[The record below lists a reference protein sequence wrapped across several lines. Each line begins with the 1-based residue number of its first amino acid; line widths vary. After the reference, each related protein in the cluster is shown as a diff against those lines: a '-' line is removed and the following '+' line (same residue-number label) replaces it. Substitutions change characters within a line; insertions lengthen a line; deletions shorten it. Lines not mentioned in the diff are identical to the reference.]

1 MKSIRLLVIAA
12 IASAWYT
19 ASPSV
24 SAQDVVTMPAVQKR
38 IAVKVSAPAHVQ
50 AVSNAVLSAPTA
62 GIVTGLRV
70 GPGETVRAGQTIA
83 HLAGPSVTS
92 EKTRLATELKTAEIR
107 VSAATQGVA
116 IEKQKFDDQL
126 STRDAV
132 ARVRADLDAA
142 HQQLLAAQSAAQ
154 SYAGLATVAAS
165 EPGVVTMVSAA
176 DGQYVSAGQP
186 LVTVSSSRD
195 LYVVANL
202 YGSDAAFVAVGMK
215 GAFLSEHGDAPTY
228 VVVRRTSWSVATPGQ
243 LEVWL
248 SPVEGSSPEPG
259 SVGTISLS
267 PPDERHLA
275 VPSTALVL
283 DGGEWWVLVHDKTGN
298 HRRRVAPGLTDSG
311 WTAIRNGLSAGE
323 LVVTQDAYLF
333 FHQDFST
340 RYQQAD

>member
-1 MKSIRLLVIAA
+1 MKSIHLFVIYA
-12 IASAWYT
+12 IACAWYT
-19 ASPSV
+19 AAPGAF
-24 SAQDVVTMPAVQKR
+24 AQDVVTLPAVEKR
-38 IAVKVSAPAHVQ
+38 IVVKVSAPAHVQ

-70 GPGETVRAGQTIA
+70 TPGETVRAGQTIA
-83 HLAGPSVTS
+83 RLTGPSVMS
-92 EKTRLATELKTAEIR
+92 EKARLAADLRTARIR
-107 VSAATQGVA
+107 VSAATQAAA
-116 IEKQKFDDQL
+116 IEQQKFDDQL

-132 ARVRADLDAA
+132 ARVRAELDAA
-142 HQQLLAAQSAAQ
+142 RQQLVAAQSTAQ
-154 SYAGLATVAAS
+154 GYTGLATIAVS
-165 EPGVVTMVSAA
+165 EPGVVTTVSAA

-195 LYVVANL
+195 LHVVANL
-202 YGSDAAFVAVGMK
+202 YGSDAALVAVGMK
-215 GAFLSEHGDAPTY
+215 GAFLSERGDAPIY
-228 VVVRRTSWSVATPGQ
+228 VVVKRTSWSVATPGQ

-248 SPVEGSSPEPG
+248 SPVEGSSLEPG

-267 PPDERHLA
+267 APDEKHLA

-283 DGGEWWVLVHDKTGN
+283 DGGEWWVLVHDKAGN
-298 HRRRVAPGLTDSG
+298 HRRHVAPGLAYGG
-311 WTAIRNGLSAGE
+311 WTSIRGGLSSGE